1 MPLISIIIPC
11 YNQDQYLDECL
22 QSVSDQTYADWECII
37 VDDGSLDSTEG
48 VAKHWTAKDVR
59 FQYCKK
65 ENEGVSAARNFGIE
79 KASGEWILP
88 LDGDDKIGP
97 KYLEL
102 ASKEFQ
108 NNPDIIYSIGQYF
121 GDKNTVFAS
130 EPFNYQSF
138 LMENQ
143 IFCSAFFKKSDWEKV
158 GGYDTEMKGG
168 YEDWEFW
175 IHLSIDK
182 NPLKVKHLN
191 EVCFFYRIKPAS
203 RNVDA
208 MQKND
213 TSLRDYIYRKHPEV
227 FYKNL
232 NSLKEY
238 YHENQKLKRENQH
251 LKNLLNSKRNLL
263 MNRILKFFGK

>member
-1 MPLISIIIPC
+1 MSITSIVIPC

-22 QSVSDQTYADWECII
+22 HSVLAQTYTDWECII
-37 VDDGSLDSTEG
+37 VDDGSLDHTEQI
-48 VAKHWTAKDVR
+48 VKKWTEKDPR
-59 FQYCKK
+59 FQYYKK

-79 KASGEWILP
+79 KAVGEWILP
-88 LDGDDKIGP
+88 LDGDDKIGS

-102 ASKEFQ
+102 ASKEFH
-108 NNPDIIYSIGQYF
+108 NDIDIIYSIGQYF
-121 GDKNTVFAS
+121 GEKNTVFAS
-130 EPFNYQSF
+130 EPFDYQSF

-143 IFCSAFFKKSDWEKV
+143 IFCTAFFKKSDWKKI
-158 GGYDTEMKGG
+158 GGYDTEMKDG

-175 IHLSIDK
+175 IHLLADK

-191 EVCFFYRIKPAS
+191 EVCFFYRIKHLS

-213 TSLRDYIYRKHPEV
+213 ASLRDYIYRKHPEV

-238 YHENQKLKRENQH
+238 YHENQKLKREN
-251 LKNLLNSKRNLL
+251 KNLKKIVNSKRYLL
-263 MNRILKFFGK
+263 INRIFKILGK

>member
-1 MPLISIIIPC
+1 MPIISIIIPC

-22 QSVSDQTYADWECII
+22 QSVSDQTYTDWECII
-37 VDDGSLDSTEG
+37 VDDGSSDNSEET
-48 VAKHWTAKDVR
+48 VKQWTDKDPR
-59 FQYCKK
+59 FQYCKT
-65 ENEGVSAARNFGIE
+65 ENKGVSAARNFGIE
-79 KASGEWILP
+79 KAAGEWILP

-102 ASKEFQ
+102 ASKEFHS
-108 NNPDIIYSIGQYF
+108 NPDIIYSVGQYF

-158 GGYDTEMKGG
+158 GGYDTKMKGG

-175 IHLSIDK
+175 IHLSADK
-182 NPLKVKHLN
+182 NPLKVTHLN
-191 EVCFFYRIKPAS
+191 QVCFFYRIKPTS

-213 TSLRDYIYRKHPEV
+213 ASLRDYIYRKHPEV

>member
-1 MPLISIIIPC
+1 MPIISVIIPC

-22 QSVSDQTYADWECII
+22 QSVSDQTYTDWECII
-37 VDDGSLDSTEG
+37 VDDGSLDHTED
-48 VAKHWTAKDVR
+48 VVKKWIEKDSR
-59 FQYCKK
+59 FQYLKK
-65 ENEGVSAARNFGIE
+65 INEGVSSARNLGIE

-88 LDGDDKIGP
+88 LDGDDKIGS

-108 NNPDIIYSIGQYF
+108 NNVDIIYSIGEYF
-121 GDKNTVFAS
+121 GEKSGIFAS
-130 EPFNYQSF
+130 EPFDYPSF

-143 IFCSAFFKKSDWEKV
+143 IFCSAFFKKSDWKKI
-158 GGYDTEMKGG
+158 GGYDTAMKGG

-175 IHLSIDK
+175 IHLSADK
-182 NPLKVKHLN
+182 NQLKVKHLN
-191 EVCFFYRIKPAS
+191 EICFFYRIKPES

-213 TSLRDYIYRKHPEV
+213 ASLRDYIYHKHPEV

-251 LKNLLNSKRNLL
+251 LKNLVNSKRNVL
-263 MNRILKFFGK
+263 MNRILNFFGK